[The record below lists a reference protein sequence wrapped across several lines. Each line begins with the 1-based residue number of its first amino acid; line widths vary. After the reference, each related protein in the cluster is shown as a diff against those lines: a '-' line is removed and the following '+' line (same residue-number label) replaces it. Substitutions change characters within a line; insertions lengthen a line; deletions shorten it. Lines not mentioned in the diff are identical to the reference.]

1 MKFNELY
8 EAAEKVSQDPRWNI
22 YSSWRPYVQSEEYQ
36 NLLQYCKIEP
46 TTRPL
51 LFQKL
56 AAENHVFAAGLI
68 IDSTLPEYLYYVE
81 HNGANKSAIP
91 VITNDTAAYIHALV
105 AVE

>member
-1 MKFNELY
+1 LKFNELY

-22 YSSWRPYVQSEEYQ
+22 YCSWRPHVQSQEYKD
-36 NLLQYCKIEP
+36 LLQYCKIEP
-46 TTRPL
+46 TIQPL

-56 AAENHVFAAGLI
+56 TADNHVFTAGLI

-81 HNGANKSAIP
+81 HNGANQSANP
-91 VITNDTAAYIHALV
+91 AGTNDAAAYIHALL